1 MSGILQGLLASISA
15 SAANFEL
22 YAWATNTYGKLGLNN
37 TIFQSSPVQVGAD
50 TDWLVVRGGQDTS
63 VALKTNG
70 TLWNWGRGYLGALG
84 QNNTINQS
92 SPVQV
97 GALTTWYQ
105 VDTGDRNV
113 GGLKTDG
120 TLWMWGP
127 NQYGQLGINTQT
139 FGGVSS
145 PVQVGSDTDWAF
157 FSMGRFWVGAIKTD
171 GSLYTWGSNTGGML
185 GQGRTTTGNGYRRS
199 SPVQVGVLTNWATV
213 VGAKTQSV
221 CHATQTD
228 GTLWGWG
235 SNDTYGQVGDGTRI
249 NRSTPVQIG
258 ALTNW
263 QKTAQDIGQRFS
275 GAIKSAGSL
284 WLWGNNTNGQLLQG
298 DTTHRSSPV
307 QVGSLTNWGT
317 VSLGNFNVLALK
329 TDGTLWVGGS
339 GNYGQLAQ
347 GSFADLSS
355 PVQLGAETWVA
366 IGSGR
371 THALAIAQ
379 A

>member
-15 SAANFEL
+15 SAANFQL
-22 YAWATNTYGKLGLNN
+22 YAWGTNTYGKLGLNN
-37 TIFQSSPVQVGAD
+37 TINQSSPVQVGAD

-63 VALKTNG
+63 VALRTNG
-70 TLWNWGRGYLGALG
+70 TLWNWGRGSLGALG

-139 FGGVSS
+139 FQGESS

-185 GQGRTTTGNGYRRS
+185 GQGLTPTGDGNRRS
-199 SPVQVGVLTNWATV
+199 SPTQIGVLTNWASV

-221 CHATQTD
+221 CHATKTD

-235 SNDTYGQVGDGTRI
+235 SNDSFGQVGDGTRI
-249 NRSTPVQIG
+249 DRSTPVQLG

-263 QKTAQDIGQRFS
+263 QKPVQDIGQSFS

-284 WLWGNNTNGQLLQG
+284 WLWGNNANGQLLQG
-298 DTTHRSSPV
+298 DTTYRSSPV
-307 QVGSLTNWGT
+307 QVGSLTNWAT
-317 VSLGNFNVLALK
+317 ASLGNFSLLALK
-329 TDGTLWVGGS
+329 TDGTLWVGGRGDYGTLGT
-339 GNYGQLAQ
+339 GNLVE
-347 GSFADLSS
+347 LSS

-371 THALAIAQ
+371 NHALAIAQ